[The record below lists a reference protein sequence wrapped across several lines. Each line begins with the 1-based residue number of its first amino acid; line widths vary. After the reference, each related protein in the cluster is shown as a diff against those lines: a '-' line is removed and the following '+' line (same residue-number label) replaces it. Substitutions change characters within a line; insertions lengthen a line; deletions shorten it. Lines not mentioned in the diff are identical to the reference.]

1 MQTMRSRASGDEP
14 GAAGDRGSLTL
25 AACATDDAFA
35 ACILR
40 SIGSRARPATVA
52 MIAVGDDREAVPRA
66 TTKIRAALEASWVA
80 PLPLVRGVGTTS
92 WGGVAIGRSSR
103 VVVAADRANDAARAL
118 AGHAFWEAAIARL
131 RSGGHVV
138 AFGAAAAALGTTGL
152 DGHRT
157 VRGLGLVPFGV
168 AVADPADEPQGGSAI
183 RRCAPIERLE
193 PVLVLDGNAAVRWDG
208 IAWRVIGNET
218 VHARLDGHWFGVDP
232 GHDVLLSPPM
242 PFTGTHQLGKPA

>member
-1 MQTMRSRASGDEP
+1 
-14 GAAGDRGSLTL
+14 
-25 AACATDDAFA
+25 
-35 ACILR
+35 
-40 SIGSRARPATVA
+40 

-66 TTKIRAALEASWVA
+66 TTKIREALEAGWVA

-92 WGGVAIGRSSR
+92 WGAVAIGRSSL

-118 AGHAFWEAAIARL
+118 VRHDFWEAAIARL

-138 AFGAAAAALGTTGL
+138 AFGAAAAALGITGL

-157 VRGLGLVPFGV
+157 VRGLGLVPFGI

-218 VHARLDGHWFGVDP
+218 VHARLDGRWFGVDP
-232 GHDVLLSPPM
+232 GRDVPLPPPAM
-242 PFTGTHQLGKPA
+242 SAEPFDGAHQLGKPA